1 MKNNYFSTI
10 ILTGVATMVFADQP
24 LWDLGVIIN
33 NDPAITYQREINL
46 DSIEGSPALETN
58 IRALHSNNFIPP
70 IIQEIKNSQINTKN
84 IVKKYDELVSSLSTS
99 DKISSIKKSF
109 LSKKFSSFFSFYK
122 SLNKDHKKANPS
134 LDLMYVQNLYF
145 SNKFKE
151 AKRVVDS
158 STETAMTPELLLYKI
173 KINIK
178 LKNTDEAHT
187 DINYFTTHFIDSDLM
202 QYVIYEKKLLESKQ
216 ND

>member
-46 DSIEGSPALETN
+46 DSIEGSPAPETN

-178 LKNTDEAHT
+178 LKNTDEAHA